1 MTMFGMKVNAI
12 VRTAA
17 AIMLCCMVASCGY
30 IGAAGRTVNRSWQS
44 VRSFESD
51 AEREAFFQS
60 LRDQHGVGADAETP
74 SSADSRRR

>member
-1 MTMFGMKVNAI
+1 MKVTAI

-17 AIMLCCMVASCGY
+17 AIMLCCMVVSCGY
-30 IGAAGRTVNRSWQS
+30 IGAAGRTANRTWHN

-60 LRDQHGVGADAETP
+60 LRDQQRDGADAETTSP
-74 SSADSRRR
+74 VGGGRR